1 MKYAITLLM
10 VCLPSFAYALNQI
23 ELMPSGESA
32 LQESIKYS
40 APFKKEYFSEL
51 EIGDS
56 LSESAVMLLGKD
68 RPNYRVTFQLETSL
82 SVNGEGP
89 HLDLTEWEH
98 CTTQWHSLNIIEDN
112 RVLLPNFDE
121 VNVDCFP
128 EVSDDEINE
137 AILAQGGEEWVRI
150 FEGEGW
156 PDGYSP
162 VEISLSTV
170 RIKIEKLISAQ
181 WRVVTVINIA
191 IPMGC

>member
-10 VCLPSFAYALNQI
+10 VFLPSFTYALNQI
-23 ELMPSGESA
+23 ELIPSGKSA

-40 APFKKEYFSEL
+40 APFKKEYYSGL
-51 EIGDS
+51 EIGDT
-56 LSESAVMLLGKD
+56 LSKAMVMLEGQD
-68 RPNYRVTFQLETSL
+68 NQSYRVAFQLETSL
-82 SVNGEGP
+82 SVNAEGP
-89 HLDLTEWEH
+89 HLDLTDWKH
-98 CTTQWHSLNIIEDN
+98 CTTEWHQLN
-112 RVLLPNFDE
+112 VAGGKGVVLPNFDE

-128 EVSDDEINE
+128 EVSHDEIKE
-137 AILAQGGEEWVRI
+137 AVLAQGGEEWVRI